1 MPRASG
7 LQWRARRLATA
18 PRCANHEPPDP
29 HPNGPAMARIRLS
42 ADRPFVVAVVFEAA
56 LIPLALLLAV
66 PVGLQPWREF
76 AASPGLL
83 FAAVVATLPLIVA
96 LALVAR
102 VGARWLKDVEALVRP
117 LIDSVFRGRGIVAV
131 VVVSALAGLGEEL
144 LFRGV
149 IQAGVSQAFGAWLG
163 LVVASILFG
172 LMHALSRAYFVLAT
186 LMGLYLGV
194 LYQVTDN
201 LLLPALVHG
210 LYDAIAI
217 GYLLLAGGGRDEP
230 GGTVT

>member
-1 MPRASG
+1 
-7 LQWRARRLATA
+7 
-18 PRCANHEPPDP
+18 
-29 HPNGPAMARIRLS
+29 MARIRLP

-83 FAAVVATLPLIVA
+83 FAAVAATLPLIVA
-96 LALVAR
+96 LAVFAR
-102 VGARWLKDVEALVRP
+102 VGARWFEDVEALVRP
-117 LIDSVFRGRGIVAV
+117 LIESVFRGRGIVAV
-131 VVVSALAGLGEEL
+131 VVVSALAGVGEEL

-149 IQAGVSQAFGAWLG
+149 IQAGVSQGFGAWQG
-163 LVVASILFG
+163 LVVASVLFG

-186 LMGLYLGV
+186 LMGLYLGA
-194 LYQVTDN
+194 LYQITDN

-217 GYLLLAGGGRDEP
+217 GYLLVGDGGRNEP
-230 GGTVT
+230 GQPVS

>member
-1 MPRASG
+1 
-7 LQWRARRLATA
+7 
-18 PRCANHEPPDP
+18 
-29 HPNGPAMARIRLS
+29 MARIRLS

-102 VGARWLKDVEALVRP
+102 VGARWFKDVEALVRP

-131 VVVSALAGLGEEL
+131 VVVSALAGLG
-144 LFRGV
+144 
-149 IQAGVSQAFGAWLG
+149 
-163 LVVASILFG
+163 
-172 LMHALSRAYFVLAT
+172 
-186 LMGLYLGV
+186 
-194 LYQVTDN
+194 
-201 LLLPALVHG
+201 
-210 LYDAIAI
+210 
-217 GYLLLAGGGRDEP
+217 
-230 GGTVT
+230 